1 MESAVRGMSGGL
13 EASVEEKGSNFS
25 MGERQLLCLA
35 RTVLSPAKI
44 VCIDEATANVD
55 LDTDRMV
62 QVVIIPVTSVTS
74 SLCKELI
81 HELNAGGTEGGARRP
96 HCNDCGAQSRD
107 DHGRGP
113 GRRHGRREG
122 RRGREPRGTA
132 QGRKLGVQPAREQE
146 LSDNFRHYQIMLSE
160 YRIALICQ
168 SDFRLFIT
176 NFCYLRYCI

>member
-55 LDTDRMV
+55 LETDRMV
-62 QVVIIPVTSVTS
+62 QVVITPITS
-74 SLCKELI
+74 LLYNELI
-81 HELNAGGTEGGARRP
+81 YQFNAGGAEGGARRS
-96 HCNDCGAQSRD
+96 HCNDRGAQSRD

-122 RRGREPRGTA
+122 RRGREPRRAT

-146 LSDNFRHYQIMLSE
+146 LSDTFRHYQIMLSE
-160 YRIALICQ
+160 NRIALICQ
-168 SDFRLFIT
+168 SDFRLLIT
-176 NFCYLRYCI
+176 NFC

>member
-62 QVVIIPVTSVTS
+62 QVVITLYITS
-74 SLCKELI
+74 SLCNELI
-81 HELNAGGTEGGARRP
+81 YQFNAGGAEGGARRP
-96 HCNDCGAQSRD
+96 HCNNCGAQSRD
-107 DHGRGP
+107 DHGSGP
-113 GRRHGRREG
+113 GRRHGRRKG
-122 RRGREPRGTA
+122 RRGREPRRAA

-146 LSDNFRHYQIMLSE
+146 LSDTFS
-160 YRIALICQ
+160 
-168 SDFRLFIT
+168 IT
-176 NFCYLRYCI
+176 K